1 MRRDPSLYLSILISL
16 EGNIISTGVK
26 LKLISQDKCHES
38 KIDILGLIINT
49 ETITML
55 MKSNRRAA
63 EFGMYFGLGVFLG
76 NYAWEY
82 MAGLIHLIHL

>member
-1 MRRDPSLYLSILISL
+1 
-16 EGNIISTGVK
+16 
-26 LKLISQDKCHES
+26 
-38 KIDILGLIINT
+38 
-49 ETITML
+49 ML

-63 EFGMYFGLGVFLG
+63 EFGMYFGLGFFLG